1 MVLLSWSMRPSRLEW
16 ASLLVILVDALVIV
30 SGFVTGSPLLPRAAN
45 VVLVMV
51 SIALML
57 MTRVMAKGG
66 YGFNGLVR
74 PVWVGAVALVS
85 FFGGALLFAIPLL
98 LAEEQQHNPVTNQ
111 RGWVGLALSFAG
123 CALVYAAIR
132 RPDDE
137 R

>member
-1 MVLLSWSMRPSRLEW
+1 MRPSRLEW
-16 ASLLVILVDALVIV
+16 ASLLVILVDAVVIV
-30 SGFVTGSPLLPRAAN
+30 SGLVTGSPLLPRAAN
-45 VVLVMV
+45 IVLVMV

-57 MTRVMAKGG
+57 VTRVMAKGG

-74 PVWVGAVALVS
+74 PVWVGAVALVA
-85 FFGGALLFAIPLL
+85 FFGGALLFAITLL
-98 LAEEQQHNPVTNQ
+98 DEGLQNDPVTNQ

-123 CALVYAAIR
+123 CALIYAAIR